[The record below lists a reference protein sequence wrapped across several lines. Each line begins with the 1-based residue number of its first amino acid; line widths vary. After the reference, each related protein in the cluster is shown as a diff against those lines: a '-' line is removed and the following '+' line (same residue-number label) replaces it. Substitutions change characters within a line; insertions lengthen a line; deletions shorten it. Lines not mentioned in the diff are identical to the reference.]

1 MDASSSFFPAA
12 LSPKSLAARPS
23 GSWRSGIG
31 DRLLGALGWRSAQQ
45 ECSSGGIGGFCGADR
60 VWSPCDPYAC
70 SLGTYDLR
78 AATKKVA

>member
-1 MDASSSFFPAA
+1 MLESYIVLGSYIVSGPTSA
-12 LSPKSLAARPS
+12 LAGGGAR
-23 GSWRSGIG
+23 
-31 DRLLGALGWRSAQQ
+31 GWRL
-45 ECSSGGIGGFCGADR
+45 ECSSGGRGGLCGADR